1 MTGLEIAGLAAT
13 GFFAGIFGTMIGIGG
28 GVIFVPMFLLVF
40 HYTPAQ
46 AAGTSLVA
54 VFFNALSGTISYLRQ
69 RRVDIKSGIRFMLA
83 TIPGAFLGTW
93 LTRFISSSVFGTIFA
108 FLLIIMSTYIFL
120 GKEPHIKNNESVNH
134 TRAITDIHGHH
145 FEYSPKVGWGI
156 MLSFLVGVLSSLL
169 GIGGGIIHVPAMIY
183 LLGFP
188 VHIATATSHFVLAGS
203 SFFGSISHL
212 TTGDV
217 LILPAIIVGGAAIPG
232 ALIGAAISHRL
243 RGRLIIRLLAVA
255 LAFLGLRLLLKS
267 LGVF

>member
-1 MTGLEIAGLAAT
+1 MTGLEITGLVAT

-28 GVIFVPMFLLVF
+28 GVIFVPIFLLVF
-40 HYTPAQ
+40 HYTPLQ
-46 AAGTSLVA
+46 AAGTSLFA
-54 VFFNALSGTISYLRQ
+54 VFFNSLSGTIAYLRQ
-69 RRVDIKSGIRFMLA
+69 KRVDIKSGIKFMLA

-93 LTRFISSSVFGTIFA
+93 LTQYLSFKAFGTIFA
-108 FLLIIMSTYIFL
+108 FLLIVVSAYIFL
-120 GKEPHIKNNESVNH
+120 RKEPNIKNGGATNH
-134 TRAITDIHGHH
+134 TRDLTDAYGHS

-156 MLSFLVGVLSSLL
+156 TLSFLVGVLSSLL

-188 VHIATATSHFVLAGS
+188 VHIATATSQFVLVGS

-212 TTGDV
+212 TMGDV

-232 ALIGAAISHRL
+232 ALIGAAIAHRL
-243 RGRLIIRLLAVA
+243 KGQLIIRLLAVA
-255 LAFLGLRLLLKS
+255 LSLLGLRLLLKS

>member
-1 MTGLEIAGLAAT
+1 MTGLEITGLATT
-13 GFFAGIFGTMIGIGG
+13 GFLAGIFGTMIGIGG
-28 GVIFVPMFLLVF
+28 GVIFVPIFLLVF
-40 HYTPAQ
+40 HYTPSQ
-46 AAGTSLVA
+46 AAGTSLFA

-69 RRVDIKSGIRFMLA
+69 KRVDIKSGIKFMLA

-93 LTRFISSSVFGTIFA
+93 LSQYLSSNAFGTIFA
-108 FLLIIMSTYIFL
+108 FLLIITSIYIFL
-120 GKEPHIKNNESVNH
+120 RREPNIKNDVKINH
-134 TRAITDIHGHH
+134 TRIFTDAHGHS

-156 MLSFLVGVLSSLL
+156 TLSFLVGVLSSLL

-203 SFFGSISHL
+203 SFFGTLSHL
-212 TTGDV
+212 TMGNV

-232 ALIGAAISHRL
+232 ALIGATISHRL
-243 RGRLIIRLLAVA
+243 KGLLIIRFLAVA

-267 LGVF
+267 LGIF

>member
-1 MTGLEIAGLAAT
+1 MTGLEIIGLAAT

-28 GVIFVPMFLLVF
+28 GVIFVPIFLLVF
-40 HYTPAQ
+40 HYTSLQ
-46 AAGTSLVA
+46 AAGTSLFA

-69 RRVDIKSGIRFMLA
+69 KRVDIKSGIKFMLA

-93 LTRFISSSVFGTIFA
+93 LSQYLSSNVFGTIFA
-108 FLLIIMSTYIFL
+108 FLLIIMSAYLFL
-120 GKEPHIKNNESVNH
+120 RKEPHIKKVGAINH
-134 TRAITDIHGHH
+134 TRAIADAHGHF
-145 FEYSPKVGWGI
+145 FEYSPKLGRGI
-156 MLSFLVGVLSSLL
+156 ALSFLVGVLSSLL

-183 LLGFP
+183 FLGFP

-212 TTGDV
+212 AAGHV

-243 RGRLIIRLLAVA
+243 KGRLIIRLLAVV

-267 LGVF
+267 LGVY